1 MARIERSK
9 KYISDAMLSLLKT
22 KSYEEI
28 TINDIVEKAGV
39 SRMTFYRQFY
49 DKKSVIKYILDS
61 RTDNFIAKFEPKK
74 YTIEENI
81 IYATKLL
88 VKDKELAKILIN
100 SDLFSLIED
109 EFSRVIIRKKDYTN
123 SFLVGGLANIYY
135 YYVSENREETAEEL
149 AEIIINELNTEYLEK
164 QIRKEGN

>member
-28 TINDIVEKAGV
+28 TINDIVDKAGV

-61 RTDNFIAKFEPKK
+61 RTDNFIAKFEPK
-74 YTIEENI
+74 NI
-81 IYATKLL
+81 L
-88 VKDKELAKILIN
+88 
-100 SDLFSLIED
+100 
-109 EFSRVIIRKKDYTN
+109 
-123 SFLVGGLANIYY
+123 
-135 YYVSENREETAEEL
+135 
-149 AEIIINELNTEYLEK
+149 
-164 QIRKEGN
+164 

>member
-9 KYISDAMLSLLKT
+9 KNISDAMLSLLKT

-28 TINDIVEKAGV
+28 TINDIVDKAGV

-88 VKDKELAKILIN
+88 AKDKELAKILIN

-109 EFSRVIIRKKDYTN
+109 EFSRVIVRKKDYTN

-149 AEIIINELNTEYLEK
+149 AEIIINELNTKYLEK